1 MYIQKRLLLAE
12 KNTKLSIAEEAMK
25 GDITVIK

>member
-12 KNTKLSIAEEAMK
+12 KNTELSIAEEARK